1 MRFCQPCRDV
11 LKRHQKAARRVAFF
25 IALSLFLT
33 GLGMVSKPVNEIGFC
48 LVYP

>member
-25 IALSLFLT
+25 IALSLMLT
-33 GLGMVSKPVNEIGFC
+33 GLGKISKPINEIGFC
-48 LVYP
+48 RIYP